1 MVTKY
6 EGWKWLQLKK
16 EGKKKESWKTQNFF
30 GNLCVKYQ
38 VIIRILSVQ
47 ILPPLTCVQS
57 KRKEIKLIKTC
68 IKSVIVL
75 HEININKFK

>member
-6 EGWKWLQLKK
+6 EDWKWLQLEK

-38 VIIRILSVQ
+38 VIISILSV
-47 ILPPLTCVQS
+47 
-57 KRKEIKLIKTC
+57 
-68 IKSVIVL
+68 
-75 HEININKFK
+75 